1 MKQKHFLV
9 IGDAMIDH
17 FLFLRDATVNCELQ
31 PNACLLCMR
40 FGDKIPVDRYAA
52 TVAGNAANVAVG
64 LARLGI
70 ASALFTVVGSDVG
83 GREIL
88 HRLKREGVETRW
100 VRCEQKVNTNV
111 SGVISFHGERTI
123 LVHHVPRRYPPL
135 PQGHFS
141 WVYFTSLGPKL
152 QEVERVQRMVAA
164 RIKKD
169 GTSLAYNPGSFQL
182 RLARKA
188 FLKLL
193 PICKVLF
200 LNKEEA
206 QLVSGVRQPPEKPQ
220 DLLFALARFTPGV
233 IIITDGQKGSYAYD
247 HHRMFSCPIFPG
259 RALER
264 TGAGDSFGTGVV
276 AALSAGNDL
285 AEALRWGSANA
296 ASVVQAV
303 GPQAGLLHNNEMQR
317 MLRKYRR
324 IQPKQ
329 L

>member
-1 MKQKHFLV
+1 MQQKRILV

-17 FLFLRDATVNCELQ
+17 FLFLSDATVNCELQ

-64 LARLGI
+64 LQRLGVP
-70 ASALFTVVGSDVG
+70 SALFTVVGSDVG
-83 GREIL
+83 GREVL
-88 HRLKREGVETRW
+88 HRLSREGVETRW
-100 VRCEQKVNTNV
+100 VRCEQHVNTNV

-123 LVHHVPRRYPPL
+123 LIHHIPRRYPPL
-135 PQGHFS
+135 PTERFP
-141 WVYFTSLGPKL
+141 WIYFTSIGPKL
-152 QEVERVQRMVAA
+152 QEVERMQRAVIALMK
-164 RIKKD
+164 RD
-169 GTSLAYNPGSFQL
+169 GAILAYNPGSFQL
-182 RLARKA
+182 RLSRTV
-188 FLKLL
+188 FRKLL
-193 PICKVLF
+193 PMCRVLF

-206 QLVSGVRQPPEKPQ
+206 QLVSGLRQPPEKPQ
-220 DLLFALARFTPGV
+220 DLLFALARLTAGIV
-233 IIITDGQKGSYAYD
+233 VITDGEKGSYAYD
-247 HHRMFSCPIFPG
+247 HHRMVSCSIFPG

-264 TGAGDSFGTGVV
+264 TGAGDSFGAGVV
-276 AALSAGNDL
+276 AALSAGHDL

-303 GPQAGLLHNNEMQR
+303 GPQAGLLHSNEMQR
-317 MLRKYRR
+317 MLKKYKR